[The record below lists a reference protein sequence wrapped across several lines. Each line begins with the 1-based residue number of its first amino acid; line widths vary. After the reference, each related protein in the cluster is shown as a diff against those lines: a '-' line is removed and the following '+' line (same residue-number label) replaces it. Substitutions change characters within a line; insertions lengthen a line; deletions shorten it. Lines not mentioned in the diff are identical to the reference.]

1 MTAGFASQPWLS
13 VPENLQLDFRPRRD
27 SVLGFFRD
35 CVAAAPSAV
44 ACTYFDRNLTYA
56 ELDRASDALG
66 VAMQDNGV
74 VQGDRIAIILQNDP
88 NILIAMLAAWKAG
101 AVPVPMNPMYRTEL
115 TGLFGDCEP
124 RLILCYA
131 ADRDTISAAVAASGC
146 QSGLILCDPRDFQSR
161 NDERVLPPA
170 VAAVDEPGA
179 LHMAS
184 VLRENAGR
192 DLPRIDPRCDE
203 PGLILYTSGT
213 TGKPKGSVSSH
224 FSMAHNAALV
234 GDWCKIDAQSRI
246 LGIAPIFHIT
256 GVICHLAVTFATGA
270 SVVLNYRFEP
280 NSILDAIRATRPT
293 YTIGSITAL
302 IALMNL
308 PGVGKDDFASFASI
322 YSGGAP
328 IAPSVSNE
336 LRERMGKLI
345 HPGYGMTETTSPT
358 HFCPLG
364 VEAPVDPDSGALSIG
379 VPVYNTLAKIIDDNG
394 EPVADGIAG
403 ELCVRGPQIMMGY
416 WKKPQETADTLVDGW
431 LRTGD
436 IAVRD
441 ADGWY
446 YLVDRKKDMIV
457 ASGFKVWPREVE
469 DVLYSHPAV
478 REAAVIG
485 IPDSYRGENV
495 KAFVSLKQGASADA
509 DELVAFCRE
518 KLASYKAPRIVEVLD
533 ELPKTVTGKIQRHA
547 LRNG

>member
-1 MTAGFASQPWLS
+1 MTADFASQPWLTA
-13 VPENLQLDFRPRRD
+13 PEKSALDFKPRRD
-27 SVLGFFRD
+27 SVLTFFRD
-35 CVAAAPSAV
+35 AVSAAPAAV
-44 ACTYFDRNLTYA
+44 ACTYFDQDITYA

-66 VAMQDNGV
+66 SAMNSHGV
-74 VQGDRIAIILQNDP
+74 VKGDRVAIILQNDP
-88 NILIAMLAAWKAG
+88 NILIALLAAWKVG
-101 AVPVPMNPMYRTEL
+101 AIPVPMNPMYRTEL

-124 RLILCYA
+124 RMIVCYA
-131 ADRDTISAAVAASGC
+131 VDRGTIAAAIEASGC

-170 VAAVDEPGA
+170 IAAGVEPGA
-179 LHMAS
+179 LRMAN
-184 VLRENAGR
+184 VLRDCAGR
-192 DLPRIDPRCDE
+192 GVPHFEPRGDE

-224 FSMAHNAALV
+224 FAMAHNAALA

-256 GVICHLAVTFATGA
+256 GVICHVALAFATGA
-270 SVVLNYRFEP
+270 SMVLNYRFEP
-280 NSILDAIRATRPT
+280 RSILDAIRATRPT
-293 YTIGSITAL
+293 FTIGAITAL
-302 IALMNL
+302 VALMNL
-308 PGVGKDDFASFASI
+308 PEAEEDDFTSFVSI
-322 YSGGAP
+322 FSGGAP
-328 IAPSVSNE
+328 IAPSVSDE
-336 LRERMGKLI
+336 FRKRLGKMV
-345 HPGYGMTETTSPT
+345 HPCYGMTETTSPAL
-358 HFCPLG
+358 FCPLG

-379 VPVYNTLAKIIDDNG
+379 IPVYNTLAKIVDDNS

-416 WKKPQETADTLVDGW
+416 WNKRQETTDTLVDGW

-436 IAVRD
+436 VAVRD
-441 ADGWY
+441 TDGWY

-485 IPDSYRGENV
+485 VPDSYRGENV

-509 DELVAFCRE
+509 AELVAFCRE
-518 KLASYKAPRIVEVLD
+518 KLASYKAPRIVEILE

-547 LRNG
+547 LRGQ